1 MVTFSCLYNEV
12 LHKEESPRH
21 LYILLEAWLEMNK
34 LIFAWQV
41 AELKYICNSCQKNAQ
56 SLLEIQEV
64 KKNLVYCTFL
74 MHVSVGVWPL

>member
-1 MVTFSCLYNEV
+1 MLTFSCLYNEV
-12 LHKEESPRH
+12 LHEGKSPRH

-41 AELKYICNSCQKNAQ
+41 AELKYVSNFCQKNAQ
-56 SLLEIQEV
+56 TLLEIQEV
-64 KKNLVYCTFL
+64 KKKIVYYTFL